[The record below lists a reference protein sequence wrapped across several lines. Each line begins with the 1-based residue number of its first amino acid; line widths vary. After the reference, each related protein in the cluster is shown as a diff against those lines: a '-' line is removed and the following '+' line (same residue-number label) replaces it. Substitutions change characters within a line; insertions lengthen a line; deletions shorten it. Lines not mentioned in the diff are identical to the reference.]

1 MGKGPG
7 SEALMVLLDS
17 NIFIIDRF
25 YRKDDLYPSNRT
37 FIERL
42 QEFESGVSIFTL
54 LEAAGVASF
63 NLSPRECEQWLLRFP
78 SIYPVAILSAS
89 GLAEKNADEWMK
101 KFVEEVATNITKR
114 MSFGDAVLLREA
126 ESLEVEA
133 IVTWN
138 TKDFAKRTL
147 RPVLTPTAF
156 LRKLPRLA
164 E

>member
-1 MGKGPG
+1 MGKRPG

-25 YRKDDLYPSNRT
+25 YRKDDLYPSNRA

-42 QEFESGVSIFTL
+42 AEFESGISIFTL

-63 NLSPRECEQWLLRFP
+63 NLSPKECEQWLLRFP
-78 SIYPVAILSAS
+78 TVYPVAILSAS
-89 GLAEKNADEWMK
+89 GLAEKNAEEWMR
-101 KFVEEVATNITKR
+101 KFIEEVAANISKR
-114 MSFGDAVLLREA
+114 MSFGDAILLREA

-133 IVTWN
+133 IITWN
-138 TKDFAKRTL
+138 TKDFAKRTP
-147 RPVLTPTAF
+147 RPVLTPPAF
-156 LRKLPRLA
+156 LRKLPSLA